1 MTYPDHHESD
11 RRRHRSTGLAVFA
24 VFVLMIG
31 AAYASVPL
39 YRVFCRATGYGG
51 TPQVATSGPQKAGAR
66 TLTVRFDANVAPGL
80 PWVFEPE
87 TPEISLKTG
96 TTATVYYRVRNLV
109 GRDTA
114 ANATY
119 NISPDVGGFYFNKI
133 ACFCFN
139 EQHLG
144 PDEVAE
150 LPVVFFLDPALEK
163 DPTMKNVDTVT
174 LSYTFFAAKKPP
186 AVAVTGTGSKGPE
199 TPKL

>member
-1 MTYPDHHESD
+1 MTSSD
-11 RRRHRSTGLAVFA
+11 NGARSRRRHRPTALAVFA
-24 VFVLMIG
+24 VFVLMVG
-31 AAYASVPL
+31 VSYASVPL
-39 YRVFCRATGYGG
+39 YRAFCRATGYGG
-51 TPQVATSGPQKAGAR
+51 TPQVAKAGPQTAGAR

-80 PWVFEPE
+80 PWTFQPE
-87 TPEISLKTG
+87 TPEISLRTG
-96 TTATVYYRVRNLV
+96 TTATIYYRIRNLA

-114 ANATY
+114 ANAQY
-119 NISPDVGGFYFNKI
+119 NISPEVGGFYFNKI

-186 AVAVTGTGSKGPE
+186 AVAVTGGGNKASE
-199 TPKL
+199 APKL